1 MNRAQFC
8 AFVKKQY
15 GVGRNRGNHLF
26 DLIDKDNSGIVEQE
40 EIESLAANAPP
51 SLLESAIYDV
61 DLWCALIFL
70 MIAFGMLADL
80 FIESIV
86 LVTQKIN

>member
-1 MNRAQFC
+1 MDRVAFC
-8 AFVKKQY
+8 TFVKKQY

-51 SLLESAIYDV
+51 SLLEHAMYDV
-61 DLWCALIFL
+61 DLWCAFIFL
-70 MIAFGMLADL
+70 MIAFGMLVDL
-80 FIESIV
+80 FISSIV
-86 LVTQKIN
+86 LVTEN